1 MLHNI
6 LKLEG
11 VSKLN
16 KNQLVHLKGSG
27 IPPTNE
33 EECDHCRGDWNGFF
47 CALPFDAPPQ
57 CSYGSNVDLTWRD

>member
-11 VSKLN
+11 VSKL
-16 KNQLVHLKGSG
+16 KKEQLKHIKGAG
-27 IPPTNE
+27 IPPMNE
-33 EECDHCRGDWNGFF
+33 EDCGHCRGEWNGFF

-57 CSYGSNVDLTWRD
+57 CSYGRE